1 LSAFAG
7 IVVFGDT
14 PIESKLA
21 ARLTSIVGPHGSG
34 RPRLHRSAR
43 AIIVQSGPCPA
54 PSAEGSDTVFVA
66 SSRLHNAAE
75 LAGRA
80 GMPGARDDA
89 AIVRQLFESS
99 GDAGLAQLLGAFALA
114 HWDEAAG
121 ELTLARDYNGDRP
134 LFFHRGD
141 GFVAFASYLPD
152 LLAMPDVPRQLDE
165 MMMAHF
171 LALNHREYE
180 RTFYVGIDRVPS
192 RSRVTITGNGVKM
205 HRYWSPT
212 LDAPPP
218 CKTDEEYVER
228 ARELFDRAVA
238 RCLKD
243 TPKVAILTSGGL
255 DSSAIAATAA
265 RQGHG
270 GVTCYTGVP
279 PDGFNAAT
287 RAHRYGDERP
297 KVEALGR
304 MHPTLRMRYVAPTG
318 SHPYLDDGARLFSL
332 IGLPMRNPCNLGWF
346 GGIEDAIQDDGHRV
360 TLNGSK
366 GNFGLTWTGRD
377 VLRSLAAKG
386 QFGQMLREARAIG
399 RDRNRPV
406 WRVLAAEAV
415 RTTPGSV
422 QDLYL
427 RLRLRGKTPGDIS
440 HFSLLHDDAIEALD
454 LRRQWVEAGFDTHYR
469 PAANPV
475 QQRAHQIYDQ
485 LQLSRDAQA
494 MSPLWKG
501 GEVRD
506 PHADRELIEFCLA
519 VPEEQYQRGG
529 VERWFGRQVFADRL
543 PSEILNER
551 RRGEQAPNWFESLDL
566 RKQGVAADIE
576 RIEASPLGSSL
587 IDVGRLKRL
596 YAKWPTSVADGE
608 DRIQAYRLGLTR
620 AVHVGQFIRW
630 VEGGNG

>member
-1 LSAFAG
+1 MSAFAG
-7 IVVFGDT
+7 IVVFGER
-14 PIESKLA
+14 PIEPGLA
-21 ARLTSIVGPHGSG
+21 ARLTSIISPRGAG
-34 RPRLHRSAR
+34 RPRVQRNAR
-43 AIIVQSGPCPA
+43 AIIVQAAPA
-54 PSAEGSDTVFVA
+54 PAPNAQAPDAVFVA

-75 LAGRA
+75 LAAQA
-80 GMPGARDDA
+80 GLPDA
-89 AIVRQLFESS
+89 DEAGLIRKLFETR
-99 GDAGLAQLLGAFALA
+99 GDAGLAQLLGAFTFA
-114 HWDEAAG
+114 HWNETAG
-121 ELTLARDYNGDRP
+121 ELTLCRDYNGARP

-165 MMMAHF
+165 TMVAHF

-180 RTFYVGIDRVPS
+180 RSFYVGIDRVPT
-192 RSRVTITGNGVKM
+192 RSRATFTQHGVEIR
-205 HRYWSPT
+205 RYWSPR
-212 LDAPPP
+212 LDAPAP

-255 DSSAIAATAA
+255 DSSAVAATAA
-265 RQGHG
+265 RQGHD

-279 PDGFNAAT
+279 PDGFEAAT
-287 RAHRYGDERP
+287 RPTRYADERP
-297 KVEALGR
+297 KVDLLAA
-304 MHPTLRMRYVAPTG
+304 MYPSLRIRYIAPEG

-332 IGLPMRNPCNLGWF
+332 IGLPIRNPCNLGWF
-346 GGIEDAIQDDGHRV
+346 GGIEDAIREDGHKV
-360 TLNGSK
+360 TLNGSM

-377 VLRSLAAKG
+377 VLRALAAKG
-386 QFGQMLREARAIG
+386 RFGQMLHEAQAHSRVW
-399 RDRNRPV
+399 NRPV

-415 RTTPGSV
+415 RSTPGSV
-422 QDLYL
+422 QDLH
-427 RLRLRGKTPGDIS
+427 LRLRGKTPGDVS
-440 HFSLLHDDAIEALD
+440 RYSMLREDAIQSRD
-454 LRRQWVEAGFDTHYR
+454 LRRQWSEAGFDPHYR
-469 PAANPV
+469 PPANPV
-475 QQRAHQIYDQ
+475 ALRAHQIYDQ
-485 LQLSRDAQA
+485 LQLARDTQA
-494 MSPLWKG
+494 MSPIWKS

-506 PHADRELIEFCLA
+506 PHADRELLEFCLA

-529 VERWFGRQVFADRL
+529 VERWFARQVFADRL
-543 PSEILNER
+543 PPEILNER
-551 RRGEQAPNWFESLDL
+551 LRGEQSPNWFESLSA
-566 RKQGVAADIE
+566 RKEGVGADIE

-596 YAKWPTSVADGE
+596 YANWPKSVADGE